1 MAIKEFIQ
9 HMKSQMQKTIVGQEE
24 VIEQIC
30 LSFLAGGH
38 VILEGV
44 PGLAKT
50 MMARTF
56 AKVIGVNFNRIQ
68 FTPDLM
74 PNDILGTMVFNLE
87 KSQFE
92 FKKGPVFTNILLGD
106 EINRASPKTQ
116 SALLEVMQEQQVT
129 AEGNCFF
136 LKSPFMVIA
145 TQNPIEFEGTYPL
158 PEAQLDRFMLKLN
171 LAYPE
176 REVELA
182 VLSKFNEGYDSKQL
196 DQVNFDTIDLNVLT
210 ICQEE
215 FLKVK
220 VDKNILD
227 YIMNL
232 SQATRSHK
240 AIILGA
246 STRAAI
252 TLLNLSKYS
261 AASQGRDYVI
271 PDDVKHLA
279 APVLRHRII
288 LNADAEIEGF
298 QQDQII
304 QQIIEVEKVPR

>member
-1 MAIKEFIQ
+1 
-9 HMKSQMQKTIVGQEE
+9 
-24 VIEQIC
+24 
-30 LSFLAGGH
+30 
-38 VILEGV
+38 
-44 PGLAKT
+44 
-50 MMARTF
+50 
-56 AKVIGVNFNRIQ
+56 
-68 FTPDLM
+68 
-74 PNDILGTMVFNLE
+74 
-87 KSQFE
+87 
-92 FKKGPVFTNILLGD
+92 
-106 EINRASPKTQ
+106 
-116 SALLEVMQEQQVT
+116 
-129 AEGNCFF
+129 
-136 LKSPFMVIA
+136 MVIA